1 MVGSGGEWEG
11 SIALLDRAP
20 DARELRAAVS
30 RAVSR
35 WPALRAAPARSIGRH
50 RARPFDLDFHL
61 RWEELPDEDE
71 LIEVAARRFVR
82 PFDSDRPAW
91 EVHVL
96 ASPGRGTLLVKLGRG
111 IAERVERVPLLRQL
125 AETPDEI
132 EAARSEGG
140 RSAILDSIGQAGET
154 VLDALQ
160 LLQTSAASLR
170 ESTASLVAAGKE
182 IGALPGEVGRSALRL
197 ARRIGATIR
206 APLANP
212 LPSAILSS
220 LAGPLQMALVDLPI
234 AAIDAARAPFGL
246 ELDDVL
252 LSIASSAVAK
262 LQGTPSG
269 EPPRLRAL
277 LADARGTRLVL
288 PAVAPDPVERAH
300 EARLAR
306 SRARRRPLD
315 PGQALGMWSGGL
327 PARIASRRS
336 YDLSVRYD
344 GSPLAGR
351 AIAGARILRVYPI
364 DAPPVWARL
373 AIGAQRHP
381 EGLAVGLTFPAL
393 DTAGPGE
400 VVAALERSSAE
411 FVAAARSMP
420 PPSLFAH

>member
-20 DARELRAAVS
+20 EPRELRAALA

-35 WPALRAAPARSIGRH
+35 WPGLREAPGRSPSH
-50 RARPFDLDFHL
+50 RQARPFELDFHL

-71 LIEVAARRFVR
+71 MIEVAARRFVR
-82 PFDSDRPAW
+82 PFDRGRPPW

-96 ASPGRGTLLVKLGRG
+96 ASPSRAALLVKLGQS
-111 IAERVERVPLLRQL
+111 IAERVERVPLLGQL
-125 AETPDEI
+125 AEAPDGTWGERD
-132 EAARSEGG
+132 AGG
-140 RSAILDSIGQAGET
+140 RSLLLDSISQAGESI
-154 VLDALQ
+154 LGALR
-160 LLQTSAASLR
+160 LLQSSAASLR
-170 ESTASLVAAGKE
+170 ESTASLVAAGRE
-182 IGALPGEVGRSALRL
+182 IGALPAEVGRGALRL
-197 ARRIGATIR
+197 ARRVGATIR

-234 AAIDAARAPFGL
+234 AALDAARTPFGL

-262 LQGTPSG
+262 LQGTPAG

-277 LADARGTRLVL
+277 LADARGTRVVL
-288 PAVAPDPVERAH
+288 PTEAPDPVELAH

-315 PGQALGMWSGGL
+315 PAQALGAWSGGL

-344 GSPLAGR
+344 ANPLAGR

-364 DAPPVWARL
+364 DATPAWARL

-381 EGLAVGLTFPAL
+381 DGLAVGLTFPSLVA
-393 DTAGPGE
+393 DAGD
-400 VVAALERSSAE
+400 VVSALERSSAE
-411 FVAAARSMP
+411 FVAAARSTP